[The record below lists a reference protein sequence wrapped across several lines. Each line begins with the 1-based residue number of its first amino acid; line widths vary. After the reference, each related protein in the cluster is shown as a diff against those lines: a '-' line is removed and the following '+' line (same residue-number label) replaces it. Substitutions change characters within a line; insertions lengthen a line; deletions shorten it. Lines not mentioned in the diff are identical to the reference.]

1 MSERLYTAREILEK
15 ERDELRDSLSQKVQQ
30 GRRIEE
36 SLREQLLHKGKRVP
50 DQGFDGLLKAFDLY
64 EDTGPKLASK
74 QTQTD
79 NSQMIGVPIAPTN
92 LSGND
97 TSGHRMGNSKQM
109 YMSVM
114 PVPDNGSFVNGAE
127 PMSP

>member
-15 ERDELRDSLSQKVQQ
+15 ERDELRESLSQKVQQ

-64 EDTGPKLASK
+64 EDNGPKLASK

-79 NSQMIGVPIAPTN
+79 NS
-92 LSGND
+92 
-97 TSGHRMGNSKQM
+97 
-109 YMSVM
+109 
-114 PVPDNGSFVNGAE
+114 
-127 PMSP
+127 